1 MAAGF
6 VTSRLVVAATAIL
19 LANAETLAAE
29 ENLVTIEFEETSFRV
44 PDSWIDPPFH
54 PDSGIG
60 PWGGAILRI
69 PVDAMPPLDDKI
81 VVEGV
86 IEASMLLNDS
96 RAAIEWQDL
105 WKEKLGTDLADA
117 ASSDQAALAFDG
129 IVFDKLFV
137 STSASGKSR
146 VPALFLIGMT
156 SVGSRQVLVSAR
168 IDTGPEPSNVRRYN
182 LTVAMNT
189 DRETLASIFLEL
201 AMTRPLTPADF
212 RWLEFANDLLNDR
225 VFD

>member
-1 MAAGF
+1 M
-6 VTSRLVVAATAIL
+6 TSRLVAAAAAIL
-19 LANAETLAAE
+19 IAHAEPLAAD
-29 ENLVTIEFEETSFRV
+29 ENLVTIEFEEASFRV

-54 PDSGIG
+54 PDSGNG
-60 PWGGAILRI
+60 PWSGTVLRI
-69 PVDAMPPLDDKI
+69 PVDAVPTLDDKI

-86 IEASMLLNDS
+86 IEASMLLNGN

-105 WKEKLGTDLADA
+105 WKEKLDTGLADV
-117 ASSDQAALAFDG
+117 ASSDQAALAFTG
-129 IVFDKLFV
+129 ILFDKLFV

-146 VPALFLIGMT
+146 VPALFLIGIT
-156 SVGSRQVLVSAR
+156 SVGGRQVLVSAR

-182 LTVAMNT
+182 LTVATTT

-212 RWLEFANDLLNDR
+212 RWLQFADDLLNDR